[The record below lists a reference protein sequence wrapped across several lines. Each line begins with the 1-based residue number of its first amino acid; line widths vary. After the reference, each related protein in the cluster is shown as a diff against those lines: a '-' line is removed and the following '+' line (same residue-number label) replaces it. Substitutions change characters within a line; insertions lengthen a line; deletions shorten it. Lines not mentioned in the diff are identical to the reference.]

1 MLDRLLDRIKIDK
14 NIAVVSPKVL
24 NEDGTTQYLVR
35 QKLDVFDYMLRFIP
49 FQFVKKIFDKR
60 LSIYE
65 CRDLSDTET
74 TDIKMGSGCFMLI
87 DRENSLK
94 LVGSMNVSSCTLK
107 TTIYV
112 YALAKQAIG
121 FSIRLL
127 KRLFTC
133 MKRAPIKVENCLKS
147 LCNQWGNF

>member
-1 MLDRLLDRIKIDK
+1 
-14 NIAVVSPKVL
+14 
-24 NEDGTTQYLVR
+24 
-35 QKLDVFDYMLRFIP
+35 
-49 FQFVKKIFDKR
+49 
-60 LSIYE
+60 
-65 CRDLSDTET
+65 
-74 TDIKMGSGCFMLI
+74 MLI

-112 YALAKQAIG
+112 YVLAKQAIG

-147 LCNQWGNF
+147 LCNQWENFLTNGAGGSFNESKIRGSHRLISNENG